1 MKNRFYKSLEN
12 STEAR
17 ALFVLLV
24 VYALSARRTIAA
36 LFPAAINWLYYR
48 ELYIFPPVAFVADY
62 TWMSRIFPHHPIS
75 ELAILATAFMS
86 MTLTLFLLR
95 PPTRRI
101 KAHWIKA

>member
-48 ELYIFPPVAFVADY
+48 ELYIFPPVAFIADY
-62 TWMSRIFPHHPIS
+62 TWMSRIFPPHPVS
-75 ELAILATAFMS
+75 EMAILSTAFMS
-86 MTLTLFLLR
+86 MTLTLFMLR
-95 PPTRRI
+95 PRKWKKT
-101 KAHWIKA
+101 AHWVKA